1 MKTPRKPISPKT
13 RAIHADRGQDLSSSA
28 APLLWQTAT
37 FRAESAEAFLHAAT
51 TSRHDQFYSRY
62 GNPTLTQ
69 ASSVIAALEGTE
81 SAMLFSSGM
90 AAITT
95 TVLALVETGDHV
107 IGQRSHYSSTLS
119 LLNTI
124 LPRFGVE
131 VTLVDQ
137 TNPSS
142 FEQAI
147 TPATKLIVLESP
159 SNPLMQLT
167 DLAVVGEL
175 AHSRGILTTIDNTFA
190 TPINQRPAE
199 HGIDLVMHSA
209 TKYMGGHSDL
219 VAGALAGRTELLN
232 RIWDFGLVM
241 GGSLDPFAAWL
252 LLRGLRTM
260 PLRVEQQNRTAMAVA
275 EFLAAHPSVQRVY
288 YPGLESHP
296 QHELAS
302 RQMSGYGGMLSFEL
316 KGGFE
321 AAERLVTRLELAV
334 RAASLGSVETLI
346 VHPAAMWKHSM
357 SDDQLRAAGVSTGLL
372 RLSVGIEDGDDLIED
387 LEQALASDE

>member
-69 ASSVIAALEGTE
+69 TSSVIAALEGTE
-81 SAMLFSSGM
+81 SAMLFASGM

-95 TVLALVETGDHV
+95 TVLALVEAGDHV

-119 LLNTI
+119 LLNTV

-137 TNPSS
+137 TDPSS
-142 FEQAI
+142 FERAI

-167 DLAVVGEL
+167 DLAAVGEI
-175 AHSRGILTTIDNTFA
+175 ARSRGILTAIDSTFA

-199 HGIDLVMHSA
+199 HGIDLIMHSA
-209 TKYMGGHSDL
+209 TKYMGGHFDL
-219 VAGALAGRTELLN
+219 VAGALAGSTELLN

-275 EFLAAHPSVQRVY
+275 KFLAANPSVQRVY
-288 YPGLESHP
+288 YPGLQSHP

-316 KGGFE
+316 RGGFD

-357 SDDQLRAAGVSTGLL
+357 SDDQLREAGVSTGLL
-372 RLSVGIEDGDDLIED
+372 RLSVGIEEADDLIDD
-387 LEQALASDE
+387 LGQALTNDE